1 VAQIYQDVIDS
12 TSVSSQCQNKEAKR
26 GLKEMPLVATADSP
40 EEIFVGV
47 SCCARPEGLGS
58 VWDAH
63 RRATLAALSTGLQ
76 GLHGE
81 IRDSGDVVV
90 KGSKLTITVNSTV
103 ESFETDSG
111 HFWRLLPSGKQVVE
125 VKGEGFS
132 PVTKLITIVPGDLAM
147 SVIHLERAGMPRLV
161 ILSLVV
167 TLALLGALGY
177 VLCRNAGRKGR
188 LRNSHTGFQKIR
200 STDQFTDSEDDEI
213 EFDKTLE
220 KMGLRKKVGVG
231 EYQDYSSTSEEEDL
245 LLSKP

>member
-1 VAQIYQDVIDS
+1 
-12 TSVSSQCQNKEAKR
+12 VSSQCQNKEVKR
-26 GLKEMPLVATADSP
+26 GLKEMPLGATGP

-47 SCCARPEGLGS
+47 SCCGRPEGLGA

-81 IRDSGDVVV
+81 IRDSGDLVV

-132 PVTKLITIVPGDLAM
+132 PVTKLITIVPGDLAL
-147 SVIHLERAGMPRLV
+147 SVIHLERAGMPRMV
-161 ILSLVV
+161 VLSLLV
-167 TLALLGALGY
+167 TLTLLGALGY
-177 VLCRNAGRKGR
+177 VMCRNAGRKGR

-200 STDQFTDSEDDEI
+200 STDQFTDSDDDEI

-220 KMGLRKKVGVG
+220 KMGLRKKVGIG